1 MAWFF
6 ASGAVVVMIL
16 AVMLA
21 EFFTLT
27 QIRKKPLVTVALAL
41 APGATFMFAL
51 LAAMTGAGW
60 PVIALCLTVSL
71 PLHLA
76 DMRHRR
82 LL

>member
-1 MAWFF
+1 MTWFF
-6 ASGAVVVMIL
+6 ASGAVVAMIL
-16 AVMLA
+16 LVMLA
-21 EFFTLT
+21 EFFVLT
-27 QIRKKPLVTVALAL
+27 QVRNKPPVTVILAL
-41 APGATFMFAL
+41 APGAAFMLAL
-51 LAAMTGAGW
+51 LAAVTGAGW